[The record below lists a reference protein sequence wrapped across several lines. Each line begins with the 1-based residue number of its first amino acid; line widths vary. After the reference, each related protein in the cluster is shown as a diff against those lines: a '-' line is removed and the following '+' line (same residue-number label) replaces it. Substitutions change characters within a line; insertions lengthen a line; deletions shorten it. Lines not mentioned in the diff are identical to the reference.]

1 MIIIS
6 VFYVSR
12 VYSEDC
18 TRNNSR
24 SLVFSLLDPA
34 PVTFRMLVSC
44 SQLLSAHLDGDRVDD
59 LIV

>member
-18 TRNNSR
+18 TWNNSR

-34 PVTFRMLVSC
+34 PVTFSMLVSC

>member
-1 MIIIS
+1 MCQGFILRIALGII
-6 VFYVSR
+6 VGVWF
-12 VYSEDC
+12 
-18 TRNNSR
+18 
-24 SLVFSLLDPA
+24 FSLLDPA